1 MKNTKDQILD
11 AAERLFAEHGYD
23 AASLRAITAE
33 AGVNLAAV
41 NYHFSSKEALFGAVF
56 ARKLAPIS
64 RQRLDLLDALE
75 AKYGSGP
82 LPLDRLVRAL
92 IEPPLR
98 LLEQPD
104 GAGMRIG
111 VLLGRMY
118 SSPVPAV
125 RRLFI
130 GEINES
136 IQRFQSA
143 FRRSLPNLPPDE
155 VFWRVFF
162 AIGAMTQIL
171 AAGWMVPVVSGG
183 RAALTDIDSLI
194 ERLTAYLIA
203 GLNAPLRPGRMGK
216 TRSVKYKAE
225 PIVTKQKLP
234 NPAR

>member
-23 AASLRAITAE
+23 AASLRDITAA

-64 RQRLDLLDALE
+64 RQRLDQLDALE
-75 AKYGSGP
+75 VRYGSGP
-82 LPLDRLVRAL
+82 LPLNQLVRAL

-98 LLEQPD
+98 LLEQPH

-118 SSPVPAV
+118 SSPVPSM

-130 GEINES
+130 GEINET
-136 IQRFQSA
+136 IRRFQSA
-143 FRRSLPNLPPDE
+143 FRRSLPHLPPEE

-162 AIGAMTQIL
+162 GIGAMTQIL
-171 AAGWMVPVVSGG
+171 AAGWMVPEVSGG
-183 RAALTDIDSLI
+183 RAELTDTDRLID
-194 ERLTAYLIA
+194 RLTTYLVA
-203 GLNAPLRPGRMGK
+203 GLKAPPSRRKGTGKPGSNA
-216 TRSVKYKAE
+216 AE
-225 PIVTKQKLP
+225 PIAAKQNLP
-234 NPAR
+234 YPA

>member
-64 RQRLDLLDALE
+64 RQRLDQLDALE
-75 AKYGSGP
+75 AEHGSRP
-82 LPLDRLVRAL
+82 LPLNQLVRAL

-104 GAGMRIG
+104 GGGMRIG
-111 VLLGRMY
+111 VLLARMY
-118 SSPVPAV
+118 SSPMPAV

-130 GEINES
+130 GEINET

-143 FRRSLPNLPPDE
+143 FRRSLPDLPPDE
-155 VFWRVFF
+155 VFWRIFF
-162 AIGAMTQIL
+162 GIGAMTQIL
-171 AAGWMVPVVSGG
+171 AAGWMVPAASGG
-183 RAALTDIDSLI
+183 SAALTDIDGLI
-194 ERLTAYLIA
+194 DRLTTYLVA
-203 GLNAPLRPGRMGK
+203 GLNAPRTRPRGASK
-216 TRSVKYKAE
+216 PVTHAAQ
-225 PIVTKQKLP
+225 PIATKQKTP
-234 NPAR
+234 SPAR

>member
-23 AASLRAITAE
+23 AASLRDITMA

-56 ARKLAPIS
+56 ARTVAPVS

-75 AKYGSGP
+75 AEYGSRP
-82 LPLDRLVRAL
+82 LPLDKLVRVL
-92 IEPPLR
+92 VEPPLR

-104 GAGMRIG
+104 GVGMRIG

-125 RRLFI
+125 RNLFL

-136 IQRFQSA
+136 IQRFQAA
-143 FRRSLPNLPPDE
+143 FRRSLPALPPDE
-155 VFWRVFF
+155 VFWRIFF
-162 AIGAMTQIL
+162 AIGAMTMIL
-171 AAGWMVPVVSGG
+171 AAGWMVPVASGG
-183 RAALTDIDSLI
+183 RAVLTDIDGLI
-194 ERLTAYLIA
+194 ERLTAYLVA
-203 GLNAPLRPGRMGK
+203 GLSAPHRPGRMGK
-216 TRSVKYKAE
+216 TRSGGDMTGS
-225 PIVTKQKLP
+225 IVTKQKLP
-234 NPAR
+234 KSAR